1 MYSQT
6 PKICGIYEKFV
17 MYISPKITIGG
28 EVHYVMAHHFGAGRV
43 EEPEAEDVS
52 GK

>member
-1 MYSQT
+1 
-6 PKICGIYEKFV
+6 

-28 EVHYVMAHHFGAGRV
+28 EVHYVMAHYFGA
-43 EEPEAEDVS
+43 EPEAEDVS